1 MSWAALLLA
10 AALLIGADSRAQ
22 VRAGK
27 TAAQEWRRP
36 TPRAACDPLAAASS
50 FDVLAA
56 CLRAGMAVSTAAS
69 ATAPSAPAALARLLN
84 RASDLLALGAEPATA
99 WTRLP
104 SPQSPA
110 GAWAHARGPM
120 RVGPD
125 GPVGHHAEALLRLAR
140 RSASSGAA
148 LAQGVAELADQS
160 RHEAAD
166 AASAAAERAS
176 VLIAGPLGLCYLPAF
191 VCLGIVP
198 VVAGLAGDVLGSG
211 IL

>member
-10 AALLIGADSRAQ
+10 SALLIGGDSRPQ
-22 VRAGK
+22 VRAGL
-27 TAAQEWRRP
+27 TAAEPRRRS
-36 TPRAACDPLAAASS
+36 TASGASDPLAAASS

-56 CLRAGMAVSTAAS
+56 CLRCGMAVSTAAS
-69 ATAPSAPAALARLLN
+69 ATAPSAPVPLARMLN
-84 RASDLLALGAEPATA
+84 RAADLLALGAEPATA
-99 WTRLP
+99 WTNLP
-104 SPQSPA
+104 ST
-110 GAWAHARGPM
+110 
-120 RVGPD
+120 RVGPPALRA
-125 GPVGHHAEALLRLAR
+125 GPADNHADALLRLAR
-140 RSASSGAA
+140 RSALSGAA
-148 LAQGVAELADQS
+148 LAQGVAELADHS

>member
-10 AALLIGADSRAQ
+10 AALLIGADSRPR
-22 VRAGK
+22 VRAGL
-27 TAAQEWRRP
+27 TAVEPQRRS
-36 TPRAACDPLAAASS
+36 TPSGPSDPLAAASS

-56 CLRAGMAVSTAAS
+56 CLRSGMAVSTAAS
-69 ATAPSAPAALARLLN
+69 ATAPSAPATLARVLN
-84 RASDLLALGAEPATA
+84 RAADLLALGAEPATA
-99 WTRLP
+99 WTNLP
-104 SPQSPA
+104 SPQSASPA
-110 GAWAHARGPM
+110 CAWAH
-120 RVGPD
+120 D
-125 GPVGHHAEALLRLAR
+125 GPVDNHADALLRLAR

>member
-10 AALLIGADSRAQ
+10 SALLIGGDSRPR
-22 VRAGK
+22 VRAGL
-27 TAAQEWRRP
+27 TAAEPRRRS
-36 TPRAACDPLAAASS
+36 TASGASDPLAAASS

-56 CLRAGMAVSTAAS
+56 CLRCGMAVSTAAS
-69 ATAPSAPAALARLLN
+69 ATAPSAPAPLARMLN
-84 RASDLLALGAEPATA
+84 RAADLLALGAEPATA
-99 WTRLP
+99 WTNLP
-104 SPQSPA
+104 ST
-110 GAWAHARGPM
+110 
-120 RVGPD
+120 RVGPPGLRA
-125 GPVGHHAEALLRLAR
+125 GPADNHADALLRLAR

-148 LAQGVAELADQS
+148 LAQGVAELADHS